1 MLAVIV
7 RYNRSMSNM
16 PIFDGHNDTLLL
28 IHKSRHPNGDPKAPD
43 TPYDFFERN
52 SQYHIDLP
60 RAKEGNF
67 AGGFFAVYVPAE
79 KPNDDKLPSSSSTSS
94 FEMPLPE
101 PLRLEY
107 SVQQALAMM
116 AILFELERTSDG
128 AVKVVRTVPDIRQ
141 CIDTGTLATILHM
154 EGAEA
159 IDENLDALEVF
170 YQAGLRSL
178 GIVWSRKT
186 IFAEGVPFKFP
197 ASPDTGAGLTEAGK
211 DLVRE
216 CNRLGIVIDLSH
228 MNEKGFW
235 DVAKL
240 SNAPL
245 VATHSNVHTLCPST
259 RNLTDDQLAAV
270 KDSAGMVGLNYAVS
284 FLRADG
290 KSNTDTPLSVM
301 ADHIEY
307 LVDKLGID
315 HVGLGSDFDGAT
327 VPAEIGDVTGT
338 PKLLDELAERGYDEA
353 ALRKIAHE
361 NWLALLERT
370 WHAA

>member
-1 MLAVIV
+1 
-7 RYNRSMSNM
+7 
-16 PIFDGHNDTLLL
+16 
-28 IHKSRHPNGDPKAPD
+28 
-43 TPYDFFERN
+43 
-52 SQYHIDLP
+52 
-60 RAKEGNF
+60 
-67 AGGFFAVYVPAE
+67 
-79 KPNDDKLPSSSSTSS
+79 
-94 FEMPLPE
+94 
-101 PLRLEY
+101 
-107 SVQQALAMM
+107 
-116 AILFELERTSDG
+116 
-128 AVKVVRTVPDIRQ
+128 
-141 CIDTGTLATILHM
+141 M

-197 ASPDTGAGLTEAGK
+197 GSPDTGSGLTEAGK

-216 CNRLGIVIDLSH
+216 CNRLGMVIDLSH

-240 SNAPL
+240 SSAPL
-245 VATHSNVHTLCPST
+245 VATHSNVHALCPTT

-284 FLRADG
+284 FLRPDG
-290 KSNTDTPLSVM
+290 KSDTDTSLSIM

-327 VPAEIGDVTGT
+327 VPAAIKDVTGT
-338 PKLLDELAERGYDEA
+338 PKLLDELAKRGYDDA

-370 WHAA
+370 WHAG

>member
-1 MLAVIV
+1 MPDI
-7 RYNRSMSNM
+7 

-28 IHKSRHPNGDPKAPD
+28 IHKSRQQDSKDSNPKAPD
-43 TPYDFFERN
+43 APYDFFARN
-52 SQYHIDLP
+52 SDHHIDLP

-79 KPNDDKLPSSSSTSS
+79 KPTDFKLPKDDS
-94 FEMPLPE
+94 FELPLPE

-116 AILFELERTSDG
+116 AILFELERTSEG
-128 AVKVVRTVPDIRQ
+128 AVKVVRTVEDIRE
-141 CIDTGTLATILHM
+141 CLNTGTLATILHM

-159 IDENLDALEVF
+159 IDKNLDALEVF

-197 ASPDTGAGLTEAGK
+197 GSPDTGAGLTDAGK

-245 VATHSNVHTLCPST
+245 VATHSNVHALCPSS

-290 KSNTDTPLSVM
+290 KSMTDTPLSVM

-327 VPAEIGDVTGT
+327 VPADIKDVTGT
-338 PKLLDELAERGYDEA
+338 PKLLDVLAERGYDEA
-353 ALRKIAHE
+353 AQRKIAHE

-370 WHAA
+370 WHTR

>member
-1 MLAVIV
+1 MPNTQDI
-7 RYNRSMSNM
+7 

-28 IHKSRHPNGDPKAPD
+28 IHKSRQHQAAPESTKD
-43 TPYDFFERN
+43 AISEDKPAAPYNFFERN
-52 SQYHIDLP
+52 DSHHIDLP

-79 KPNDDKLPSSSSTSS
+79 KPAPFKLPSTDS
-94 FEMPLPE
+94 FEVPLPE
-101 PLRLEY
+101 PLKLGY
-107 SVQQALAMM
+107 SQQQALAMM
-116 AILFELERTSDG
+116 AILFELERTSNGD
-128 AVKVVRTVPDIRQ
+128 VKVVRTVSDINT
-141 CIDTGTLATILHM
+141 CLDTGSLAVILHM

-159 IDENLDALEVF
+159 IDGNLDALEVF

-197 ASPDTGAGLTEAGK
+197 GSPDTGDGLTAAGK
-211 DLVRE
+211 ELVKA
-216 CNRLGIVIDLSH
+216 CNRLGIMIDLSH

-240 SNAPL
+240 SDAPL
-245 VATHSNVHTLCPST
+245 VATHSNVHALCPTT

-270 KDSAGMVGLNYAVS
+270 KDSSGMVGLNYAVN
-284 FLRADG
+284 FLRQDG
-290 KSNTDTPLSVM
+290 KNNTDTPLSVM

-327 VPAEIGDVTGT
+327 VPQDIGDVTGT
-338 PKLLDELAERGYDEA
+338 PKLLSVLAERGYDDT
-353 ALRKIAHE
+353 ALRKLAYQ
-361 NWLALLERT
+361 NWLGLLSKT
-370 WHAA
+370 W